1 MKSIKNL
8 FNKISVFVKK
18 LSSLARGLFV
28 KSTYLEFWNW
38 CKSKPMKRFFSNLTD
53 LQKRILFTLA
63 ALLVYRAG
71 SFIPLPGVNASAV
84 LHLFNG
90 DNGMMGMFDMFSGGS
105 LSRMS
110 VLALNIF
117 PYISASIV
125 IQLLSATSKSLNEL
139 RKEGES
145 GRVKIN
151 QYTRYLAVLL
161 AVIQG
166 WAVVRGL
173 EIMPAVGGVAAVAN
187 PGFAFELSAVIA
199 LVGGTVFIMW
209 LAEQITARGVGQG
222 ASLLIF
228 AGIVAEIPSG
238 IGKIMSLGSVGQIS
252 PAMIA
257 LVLAFIVG
265 MLALISFVEQAQRR
279 IQILYPRQVMADGVA
294 STNASYLPIKVNMS
308 GVMGPV
314 FASSIMMLPAFI
326 QRFVNSENIIVQ
338 NIIGFFTYGT
348 WSYLAFYTLL
358 IVFFAYFQTA
368 VVFNSAETS
377 DNLKNAGGY
386 IPGVRPGTQT
396 MKFLDV
402 VVSNTTAIGVAY
414 LIVVCVLPIILNT
427 HFGMPLA
434 IGGTSVL
441 IVAGVIMD
449 TSSQIQSYTVAKQYN
464 GVIKKAQKKGRFRS

>member
-1 MKSIKNL
+1 MNFL
-8 FNKISVFVKK
+8 KK
-18 LSSLARGLFV
+18 LFG
-28 KSTYLEFWNW
+28 N
-38 CKSKPMKRFFSNLTD
+38 PTD
-53 LQKRILFTLA
+53 LQKRILFTFG
-63 ALLVYRAG
+63 ALIVYRIG

-125 IQLLSATSKSLNEL
+125 IQLLTATSKSLMDL

-161 AVIQG
+161 AVVQG
-166 WAVVRGL
+166 WAIVRSL
-173 EIMPAVGGVAAVAN
+173 EAMAPVNGVSAVAN
-187 PGFAFELSAVIA
+187 PGFSFELSAIVA
-199 LVGGTVFIMW
+199 LVGGTVFVMW
-209 LAEQITARGVGQG
+209 LAEQITARGIGQG

-228 AGIVAEIPSG
+228 AGIIAEVPGG
-238 IGKIMSLGSVGQIS
+238 IAKLFSLAGVGQMS

-257 LVLAFIVG
+257 LILGFVLGII
-265 MLALISFVEQAQRR
+265 ALIAFMEQAQRR
-279 IQILYPRQVMADGVA
+279 IQILYPRQALANGVMN
-294 STNASYLPIKVNMS
+294 TNVSYLPIKVNMS

-326 QRFVNSENIIVQ
+326 QRFVQSENLVVQ
-338 NIIGFFTYGT
+338 QILGFFTYGT
-348 WSYLAFYTLL
+348 WSYMALYTVL
-358 IVFFAYFQTA
+358 IAFFAYFQTA
-368 VVFNSAETS
+368 VVFNSEETS
-377 DNLKNAGGY
+377 NNLKNMGGY
-386 IPGVRPGTQT
+386 IPGVRPGEQT
-396 MKFLDV
+396 MHYLDG
-402 VVSNTTAIGVAY
+402 VVSRTTAIGVMY

-427 HFGMPLA
+427 RGGMPLI

-441 IVAGVIMD
+441 IVAGVVLD
-449 TSSQIQSYTVAKQYN
+449 TMNQIKSYLVEKQYT
-464 GVIKKAQKKGRFRS
+464 GVVNNVAKKGRFRG